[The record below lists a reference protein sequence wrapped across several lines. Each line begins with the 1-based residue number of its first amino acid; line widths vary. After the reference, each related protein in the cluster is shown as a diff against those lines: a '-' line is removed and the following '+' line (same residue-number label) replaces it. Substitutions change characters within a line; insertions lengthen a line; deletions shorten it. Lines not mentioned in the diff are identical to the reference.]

1 MINWV
6 HAGPS
11 VTAAFLGSMVEF
23 VEALTIILAVGTV
36 RGWRFALLG
45 AAAGVA
51 VLTALVVVFG
61 SALTVIPITVL
72 QLVIGLL
79 LVLFGVSWLR
89 KAVLRAAG
97 MMPLHDETDVFARA
111 TAAMREQGVAPIRR
125 WDTVAIATTFKAVVL
140 EGLEIVFIVLAVGA
154 AGHMIIPASLGA
166 AVAGLAVVVA
176 GLLLN
181 RPLARVPENTLKLT
195 VGILVASFGVF
206 WVGEGVRFHW
216 PGDDFAIMGLAIAFL
231 VVSLL
236 LISTLRRLNGR
247 ISRLQHPTP

>member
-1 MINWV
+1 MINWM

-89 KAVLRAAG
+89 KAVLLAAG

-176 GLLLN
+176 GLLLH

>member
-1 MINWV
+1 MR
-6 HAGPS
+6 
-11 VTAAFLGSMVEF
+11 T
-23 VEALTIILAVGTV
+23 
-36 RGWRFALLG
+36 
-45 AAAGVA
+45 AAGVA

-79 LVLFGVSWLR
+79 LLLFGVSWLR

-166 AVAGLAVVVA
+166 AVAGLAVVVT
-176 GLLLN
+176 GLLLH